1 MGTTGQKPIVSCVLE
16 GSKVEQG
23 RAGAAYGRLAK
34 PLLLVSDLDDTLIGS
49 TPAAD
54 ASTAAFK
61 AVWDRSRAA
70 GVNCTLAINTGRYVF
85 GSMHSSQQ
93 Q

>member
-1 MGTTGQKPIVSCVLE
+1 MGTNGQAPTVSRVLE
-16 GSKVEQG
+16 GSEVELLH
-23 RAGAAYGRLAK
+23 AGAAYGRLAK
-34 PLLLVSDLDDTLIGS
+34 PLLVSDLDDTLLGS

-85 GSMHSSQQ
+85 GSVHSSQQ